1 MKLGDRIP
9 SMEFKMKKHNE
20 ERLKALKFHR
30 VPEEPTL
37 FYIKFPV
44 VSNKNT
50 VLLMGKVIVDSE
62 TGRVTCHLYDKSGN
76 YYQAFYNQNANTDSY
91 ILKINNIYVSKLKG
105 LGIKEIVE
113 DGNN

>member
-9 SMEFKMKKHNE
+9 SIEFKMKKHTE

-30 VPEEPTL
+30 MAEDAKL

-50 VLLMGKVIVDSE
+50 VLLSGKVIVNSE
-62 TGRVTCHLYDKSGN
+62 NGNVVCHLYDKSGN
-76 YYQAFYNQNANTDSY
+76 LYPAFYNKNANTDSY
-91 ILKINNIYVSKLKG
+91 ILKINNIYISKLKAF
-105 LGIKEIVE
+105 GIKEVIE
-113 DGNN
+113 MGGD